1 METGAVV
8 GAEVGACVLGALLA
22 LGWGEPGALL
32 ALGWGEPGALED
44 LPAGLKELTTLLLVV
59 NLAVLNPVANIKQA
73 AIRKRIVLRVLKRQR
88 P

>member
-8 GAEVGACVLGALLA
+8 GAEVGACVL
-22 LGWGEPGALL
+22 GALL